1 MARIAP
7 VNPATATPEQKALW
21 AETEAKH
28 GAVTNMKATLLNS
41 PPALHAVLEWYT
53 LFDRVKSFLS
63 QREAILF
70 SSAISRTNRCTI
82 CSLYMRR
89 AIVQWG
95 EDPDHLT
102 LDERAQALVD
112 YGRQIALDA
121 NAVSDALFARLKALF
136 NDVEIVELTTFA
148 GLMIVNN
155 LFNMALKV
163 DVDAS
168 LDPYRVDPETL
179 FG

>member
-7 VNPATATPEQKALW
+7 VTPATATPEQKALW
-21 AETEAKH
+21 AETEQKY
-28 GAVTNMKATLLNS
+28 GAVTNMKATLLRS

-63 QREAILF
+63 EREAILF
-70 SSAISRTNRCTI
+70 ASAISRANRCTI

-89 AIVQWG
+89 AIAQWG
-95 EDPDHLT
+95 EDPDHLV

-121 NAVSDALFARLKALF
+121 NAVSDALFARLKAHF
-136 NDVEIVELTTFA
+136 TDVEIIDLTTFA

-168 LDPYRVDPETL
+168 LDPDRGDPETL
-179 FG
+179 CG